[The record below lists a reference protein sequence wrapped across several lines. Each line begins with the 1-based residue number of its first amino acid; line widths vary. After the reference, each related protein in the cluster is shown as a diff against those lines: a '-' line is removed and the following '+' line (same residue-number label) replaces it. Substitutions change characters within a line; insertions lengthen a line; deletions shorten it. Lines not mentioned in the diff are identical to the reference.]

1 MFVNDCWDLYNFGEI
16 KIVNE
21 NDKLIL
27 IFIIL
32 IDDKINRM
40 IV

>member
-1 MFVNDCWDLYNFGEI
+1 MNIYKNNKI

-32 IDDKINRM
+32 IDDIKLSLRY
-40 IV
+40 